1 MNFQRVDVSSKMPH
15 DTGLI
20 VSTETSH
27 GRFYRSPRIPNYWYP
42 SVTTVTGFAKS
53 EFFAEWRKNPNNKK
67 LSEHAASRGND
78 LHEIIEKY
86 LNNQADCKSKKSLL
100 AVYMF
105 QQMQE
110 ELNKINNIH
119 LQETPLFSDTIR
131 MAGRVD
137 CIAEYEGVLSI
148 IDFKGSGKQKKEEW
162 ITNYFEQASCY
173 SLMYQEMTGT
183 PVNQIVIIISCEDGT
198 VQTFKKN
205 PKTYLPSLV
214 KTIENYWRANNFED
228 IQNNIKENYGRGV

>member
-1 MNFQRVDVSSKMPH
+1 MMFNRVDMSSKIPH

-20 VSTETSH
+20 VSTETPH
-27 GRFYRSPRIPNYWYP
+27 GRFYRSPRVPNYWYP

-53 EFFAEWRKNPNNKK
+53 QFFAEWRNNPNNKK
-67 LSEHAASRGND
+67 LSEHASHRGNE

-86 LNNQADCKSKKSLL
+86 LKNQPDYNSKKSLL
-100 AVYMF
+100 SVHLF

-119 LQETPLFSDTIR
+119 LQETPLWSDTIR

-137 CIAEYEGVLSI
+137 CIAEYDGVLSI

-183 PVNQIVIIISCEDGT
+183 PVNQIVILVSCEDGT
-198 VQTFKKN
+198 VHAFKKN
-205 PKTYLPSLV
+205 PKMYMPSLV
-214 KTIENYWRANNFED
+214 KTIQNYWQANNFDNIQQD
-228 IQNNIKENYGRGV
+228 ISKLLKGN